1 MTFLSRSD
9 SIEKLNMSPRVNNA
23 LISEKIYTIEDLLST
38 SMEEISKIRNLGK
51 KSLNEIEEVISSIS
65 IGEKEERKKFMKF
78 KGIYYIDPEIKDLG
92 LSARACNCLLNAKI
106 EYFSA
111 LKWKTRAQLE
121 AIENMGTKTL
131 EEVLEKIKQVELVP
145 AEKYLNNIRKENI
158 ANELAEILFE
168 KDESNLR
175 KIFLEKIISMLDDEK
190 ITDFEQEIPNEF
202 IGKIK
207 RTNLF
212 KKIIKNKIL
221 KILSDSI
228 YGVSE
233 EDLYNSIPN
242 EFRSRNSFER
252 IMLSL
257 FKENKISY
265 LNDRYEYK
273 YLNINEYIESI
284 KDNKERLILSERMKG
299 TTLNDIGERLSVT
312 RERVRQL
319 EKRYKKNIPRVYED
333 KYSYIFEEYDILEND
348 FILGFKEKKETYA
361 YLNMRYKKGHSK
373 IEKMLEDE
381 RIPDYM
387 KEAAERIIYKNY
399 MLIDGK
405 RVKQS
410 KSELTKF
417 VLKNYAIS
425 EINYDD
431 FKEKYD
437 GILRE
442 QGLEYDEKMVLGGRA
457 HEGTLTNSNYVL
469 WKTNRRLRYYNIN
482 SYDYT
487 DFFEEIN
494 LKQYKNV
501 EISTL
506 KIFRNHKELMREYDI
521 KDEYELHNL
530 LKKICIG
537 DEFKSITF
545 NRMPCIEFGQADRDQ
560 QVIDLLME
568 LAPVSNEELA
578 IAYEEEYGLKSQTVL
593 ANNFKVIE
601 KYLYNGTYKIDI
613 PSLSKE
619 EAKKMKKVLNEDF
632 YMISDVKEIYRNIF
646 PEGDMKLLNSFNVK
660 KIGYKIYSN
669 YIIKDKYSS
678 ASDYFRMLLT
688 SDEIIDT
695 TKFKDGV
702 TSVINYSSQLHKLK
716 AEYEI
721 VEYKPNKYINISKLN
736 EFGIN
741 KSDLYDYCKMVESK
755 IGKKEEFFTTHYL
768 MKKGFEHKIDKLGF
782 DEYFY
787 SSVLTEDRDKFS
799 YIRIGRNKV
808 FKKTSEKITSVDFI
822 EWILLSLE
830 KSSIDI
836 YDLVDLL
843 ENEYRIF
850 LDESKIIELISES
863 SIYYDRYTKKVY
875 ANYDVYFDEI

>member
-92 LSARACNCLLNAKI
+92 LSVRACNCLLNAKI
-106 EYFSA
+106 EYFST
-111 LKWKTRAQLE
+111 LRWKTRAQLE

-131 EEVLEKIKQVELVP
+131 EEVLEKIKQVELIP

-158 ANELAEILFE
+158 ANELAEILFDN
-168 KDESNLR
+168 DESKLR

-190 ITDFEQEIPNEF
+190 ISDFEQEIPNEF

-242 EFRSRNSFER
+242 EFRSRSSFER

-265 LNDRYEYK
+265 FNDRYEYK

-284 KDNKERLILSERMKG
+284 KDNKERLILSERMNG
-299 TTLNDIGERLSVT
+299 RTLNDIGERLSIT

-319 EKRYKKNIPRVYED
+319 EKRYKKYIPRVYED
-333 KYSYIFEEYDILEND
+333 KYSYIFEEYDISEND

-361 YLNMRYKKGHSK
+361 YLNMKYKKGHSK
-373 IEKMLEDE
+373 IEEMLEDE
-381 RIPDYM
+381 EIPDYM

-410 KSELTKF
+410 KLELTKF

-425 EINYDD
+425 EI
-431 FKEKYD
+431 KYD
-437 GILRE
+437 EFKKKYDEILRE

-469 WKTNRRLRYYNIN
+469 SKTNRRLRYYNIN

-494 LKQYKNV
+494 LKQYKNI

-506 KIFRNHKELMREYDI
+506 KIFRDHKELMREYDI

-530 LKKICIG
+530 LKKICTG

-568 LAPVSNEELA
+568 LAPISNEELA
-578 IAYEEEYGLKSQTVL
+578 KEYEEEYGLRSQTVL

-601 KYLYNGTYKIDI
+601 KYLYNGTYKVDI
-613 PSLSKE
+613 PAFTKE
-619 EAKKMKKVLNEDF
+619 EEKKMKKELKDDF
-632 YMISDVKEIYRNIF
+632 YMISDVKEIYRSIF
-646 PEGDMKLLNSFNVK
+646 PKGDMKLLNSYNIK

-669 YIIKDKYSS
+669 YIIKNKYSS

-688 SDEIIDT
+688 SDEVVDT

-702 TSVINYSSQLHKLK
+702 TSIINYLSQLHKLK

-721 VEYKPNKYINISKLN
+721 VEYKPNKYINISRLNKL
-736 EFGIN
+736 GIN
-741 KSDLYDYCKMVESK
+741 KENLWDYCKSIEQN
-755 IGKKEEFFTTHYL
+755 IGEEFFTIHYL
-768 MKKGFEHKIDKLGF
+768 MKNGFEHKIDKLGF
-782 DEYFY
+782 DDYFY
-787 SSVLTEDRDKFS
+787 SSILTESRDKFS
-799 YIRIGRNKV
+799 YIRIGRNKL

-822 EWILLSLE
+822 EWILSSLE
-830 KSSIDI
+830 KSSIEI

-843 ENEYRIF
+843 ENEYGIF
-850 LDESKIIELISES
+850 VDEYKIIELISES
-863 SIYYDRYTKKVY
+863 SVYYDRYTKKVY